1 MGVEYRFTI
10 KEMPEEMRPRER
22 MLRNGPE
29 ALTDVELIAILLR
42 SGTPTSTSLELAA
55 QLLARFEG
63 IRGLMAAGIEELQ
76 EVKGVGPAKAIEVRA
91 ALELGRRVAAS
102 PAAERPVIRTPDDAA
117 AVVMENFR
125 HLDRE
130 HFGVLVLNTKHQVLA
145 HDRVSV
151 GTLNSSSV
159 HPREVFK
166 NAVRRNAAAL
176 VLVHNHPSGDP
187 TPSRQD
193 IELTRRLV
201 EAGQIMGIEI
211 LDHIIVG
218 DNKYTSFKAEG
229 LLS

>member
-42 SGTPTSTSLELAA
+42 SGTPTSTALELAA

-76 EVKGVGPAKAIEVRA
+76 EVKGIGPAKAIEVRA
-91 ALELGRRVAAS
+91 ALELGRRVAAA
-102 PAAERPVIRTPDDAA
+102 PAVGRPVIRTPDDAA

-145 HDRVSV
+145 HERVSV

-229 LLS
+229 LL

>member
-42 SGTPTSTSLELAA
+42 SGTPTSTALELAA

-76 EVKGVGPAKAIEVRA
+76 EVKGIGPAKAIEVRA
-91 ALELGRRVAAS
+91 ALELGRRVAAA

-145 HDRVSV
+145 HERVSV

-229 LLS
+229 LL